1 MEHSHPLLVGMED
14 SSEGLVLAH
23 GTPTYVFVYELA
35 LVPVIQVD
43 ELGGTLLLPVHPGT
57 DVLTAG
63 LRVEVGALPVPGEDK
78 TRPLGHCPG
87 WRTDLRTDRELSR
100 GQLTGIEFPSE
111 AWHAAHTWDIKR
123 RMGLASSNPQR
134 PTVCAQTAFPMQMQG
149 CLISPRLALCVFTP
163 WGFWT
168 EDPTDG
174 TWKCP
179 LSPSRQY
186 LHTFPTA
193 WNLLKWISSCAYT
206 DGSPRL
212 QEEAKP
218 LMIEPLPCVGVIIDV
233 VVNAMAMPLVVS
245 PLPYKG
251 QHTLIKSELER
262 TDRCRRPS

>member
-1 MEHSHPLLVGMED
+1 
-14 SSEGLVLAH
+14 
-23 GTPTYVFVYELA
+23 
-35 LVPVIQVD
+35 
-43 ELGGTLLLPVHPGT
+43 
-57 DVLTAG
+57 
-63 LRVEVGALPVPGEDK
+63 
-78 TRPLGHCPG
+78 
-87 WRTDLRTDRELSR
+87 
-100 GQLTGIEFPSE
+100 
-111 AWHAAHTWDIKR
+111 
-123 RMGLASSNPQR
+123 
-134 PTVCAQTAFPMQMQG
+134 MQMQG

-174 TWKCP
+174 TRECP
-179 LSPSRQY
+179 LSPSRQH

-193 WNLLKWISSCAYT
+193 WNLLKWVSSCAYT
-206 DGSPRL
+206 DGPPRL

-262 TDRCRRPS
+262 TDRCHRPC

>member
-87 WRTDLRTDRELSR
+87 WRTDLRTDGELSR

-149 CLISPRLALCVFTP
+149 CLISPRLALP
-163 WGFWT
+163 GAS
-168 EDPTDG
+168 G
-174 TWKCP
+174 Q
-179 LSPSRQY
+179 R
-186 LHTFPTA
+186 
-193 WNLLKWISSCAYT
+193 I
-206 DGSPRL
+206 
-212 QEEAKP
+212 P
-218 LMIEPLPCVGVIIDV
+218 LMGHG
-233 VVNAMAMPLVVS
+233 NAPS
-245 PLPYKG
+245 PLLDSTYTPSL
-251 QHTLIKSELER
+251 QHGTFLSGYRPVL
-262 TDRCRRPS
+262 TQMDPQDCRKKPNL